1 MAEQDSKKNADKTDK
16 NSTSGAVPSKQVSAG
31 VDETQ
36 KLKIIYISFAASSVL
51 MFTPIQP
58 IPLVASLTMIGIV
71 LLCYLSAK
79 FGKKTPF
86 SPHYRW
92 LIRTFWI
99 GLWLFLPFVTILGMG
114 ILLKFGDKA
123 AFDAVEQ
130 AGDAALLP
138 NDMGLQQ
145 FMADNGVLGLITMF
159 TGWISFGAW
168 WFTRIWRGFKGLQSG
183 SSFQFKDVTSWW
195 VRP

>member
-1 MAEQDSKKNADKTDK
+1 
-16 NSTSGAVPSKQVSAG
+16 
-31 VDETQ
+31 
-36 KLKIIYISFAASSVL
+36 
-51 MFTPIQP
+51 
-58 IPLVASLTMIGIV
+58 
-71 LLCYLSAK
+71 
-79 FGKKTPF
+79 
-86 SPHYRW
+86 
-92 LIRTFWI
+92 
-99 GLWLFLPFVTILGMG
+99 MG